1 MQILHSQ
8 SMLPLNMKR
17 KLEIIKGYDGINLSV
32 SGGIIA
38 ENFKEFQDIALVEP
52 GGGALK

>member
-1 MQILHSQ
+1 
-8 SMLPLNMKR
+8 MLPLNMKR
-17 KLEIIKGYDGINLSV
+17 KLEIIKGYHGINLSV